1 LASRSTCG
9 IAEFPFPAVKTFQE
23 DGKEYAFFKILM
35 SYPHLCRRFAEL
47 LGGKLAEPENPALQ
61 KKISEHLKGFDNHA
75 TLLGGY
81 WHNGKFFWSSSKN
94 EIKEPLSLT
103 GQVIDTAPSLSVP
116 AIKNG
121 KLCAIQ
127 LPEQFLME
135 FPSSPQSPPE

>member
-1 LASRSTCG
+1 MLELCSGEHFAGCKIVCVCG
-9 IAEFPFPAVKTFQE
+9 K
-23 DGKEYAFFKILM
+23 
-35 SYPHLCRRFAEL
+35 
-47 LGGKLAEPENPALQ
+47 GGYGTVYLAEN
-61 KKISEHLKGFDNHA
+61 A

-135 FPSSPQSPPE
+135 FPSP